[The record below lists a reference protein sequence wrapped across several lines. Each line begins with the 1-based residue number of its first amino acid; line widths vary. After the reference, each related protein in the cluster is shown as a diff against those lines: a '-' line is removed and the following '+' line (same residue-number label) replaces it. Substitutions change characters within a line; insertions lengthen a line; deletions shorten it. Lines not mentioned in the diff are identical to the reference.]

1 MELWEDGIIALLA
14 AIGLSSLMWMLVRA
28 IFFLPPAAHSAI
40 ILICARGD
48 GEEIEQQVRTLLLL
62 RVERGIVGHI
72 LLVDCGLS
80 EEGRRVCRLLA
91 RGEHIVTL
99 CENDEIGKYIT

>member
-1 MELWEDGIIALLA
+1 MELLQDAIVALLA
-14 AIGLSSLMWMLVRA
+14 AIGLSSLVWMLVRA

-40 ILICARGD
+40 VLICARGD
-48 GEEIEQQVRTLLLL
+48 GEGVEQQVRTLLLL
-62 RVERGIVGHI
+62 RKQYGIVGQI

-80 EEGRRVCRLLA
+80 EDGKRLCRLLA